1 MIQKITEIDAVY
13 AAIDTNRDIYTE
25 KIRALADA
33 YGCGYDF
40 CNFYKQTGGTVIA
53 DYYGSAVAA
62 KCSVRTGD
70 RLAELME
77 FLMCG
82 KFRKV
87 LMPAASFGAAKI
99 DANIREMLLMR
110 YNGVL
115 DENEIKNTD
124 DTDKLLTDPG
134 SSLGE
139 ISEIVTDGF
148 DIDINKWYTDISHNL
163 RHGISQIYVLENT
176 ACAVKMFSSSGI
188 TYLSYISTRKEA
200 RGNGCASRLIRAICV
215 SETAKRNAVLLFCDP
230 SLENFYER
238 LDFTVVSKAVELT
251 I

>member
-1 MIQKITEIDAVY
+1 MIQRITDTDTVY
-13 AAIDTNRDIYTE
+13 AAIDKNRDIYTE
-25 KIRALADA
+25 KIRALAEA

-40 CNFYKQTGGTVIA
+40 CSFYKQTGGTVIA

-62 KCSVRTGD
+62 KCSTRTGD

-87 LMPAASFGAAKI
+87 LMPAGSFHAAHI
-99 DANIREMLLMR
+99 DANIRENLLMR
-110 YNGVL
+110 YDRQP
-115 DENEIKNTD
+115 DENGIKNTD
-124 DTDKLLTDPG
+124 DIDKLLADPTG
-134 SSLGE
+134 SLGE

-163 RHGISQIYVLENT
+163 RHGISQIYVLEDS
-176 ACAVKMFSSSGI
+176 ACAVKMFSFSGI

-200 RGNGCASRLIRAICV
+200 RGKGYASRLVGALCAA
-215 SETAKRNAVLLFCDP
+215 EAAKGSKVFIFCDP
-230 SLENFYER
+230 SLETFYKR
-238 LDFTVVSKAVELT
+238 LDFVTAGRAVELT

>member
-1 MIQKITEIDAVY
+1 MIDK
-13 AAIDTNRDIYTE
+13 NRDIYTE
-25 KIRALADA
+25 KVRSLADA

-40 CNFYKQTGGTVIA
+40 CNFYKQTGGTVVA

-62 KCSVRTGD
+62 KCGIRPGD

-87 LMPAASFGAAKI
+87 LMPSDVFEAARI
-99 DANIREMLLMR
+99 DANHEEKTLMT
-110 YNGVL
+110 YTGG
-115 DENEIKNTD
+115 IKNTD
-124 DTDKLLTDPG
+124 DIAKLVISPE
-134 SSLGE
+134 SSLVE

-163 RHGISQIYVLENT
+163 RHGISQAYVLEDS

-188 TYLSYISTRKEA
+188 TYLSYISTRKEQ
-200 RGNGCASRLIRAICV
+200 RGKGYASRLVGAIC
-215 SETAKRNAVLLFCDP
+215 SDEAAKGNTVQLFCGDQ
-230 SLENFYER
+230 LVKFYESVGFVT
-238 LDFTVVSKAVELT
+238 LGKAVELT

>member
-1 MIQKITEIDAVY
+1 MIQRITDIKTVY
-13 AAIDTNRDIYTE
+13 AAIDKNRDIYTE
-25 KIRALADA
+25 KIRALAEA

-40 CNFYKQTGGTVIA
+40 CSFYKQTGGTVIA

-70 RLAELME
+70 RTAELME

-87 LMPAASFGAAKI
+87 LMPADSFHAARI
-99 DANIREMLLMR
+99 DANIKETLLMR
-110 YNGVL
+110 YNSAPS
-115 DENEIKNTD
+115 DNDIKNTD
-124 DTDKLLTDPG
+124 DIDKLLTDPNG
-134 SSLGE
+134 SIGE

-163 RHGISQIYVLENT
+163 RHGISQIYVLENS
-176 ACAVKMFSSSGI
+176 ACAVKMFSFSGI
-188 TYLSYISTRKEA
+188 TYLSYISTRREA
-200 RGNGCASRLIRAICV
+200 RGKGYASRLVSAICA
-215 SETAKRNAVLLFCDP
+215 SEAAKGNTVYLFCDP
-230 SLENFYER
+230 SLESFYAR
-238 LDFTVVSKAVELT
+238 LDLVTVSRAVELT

>member
-1 MIQKITEIDAVY
+1 MIQKITD
-13 AAIDTNRDIYTE
+13 IDTVFDALDKNRDIYTE
-25 KIRALADA
+25 KIRALAEA

-40 CNFYKQTGGTVIA
+40 CGFYKQTGGTIIG

-62 KCSVRTGD
+62 KCSARTGD

-87 LMPAASFGAAKI
+87 LMPAASFQAARV
-99 DANIREMLLMR
+99 DANIKESLLMR
-110 YNGVL
+110 YNGKPT
-115 DENEIKNTD
+115 DDDIKNSD
-124 DTDKLLTDPG
+124 DIDKLLADPAG
-134 SSLGE
+134 SLGE

-163 RHGISQIYVLENT
+163 RHGISQIFVLEGN
-176 ACAVKMFSSSGI
+176 ACAVKMFTFSGI
-188 TYLSYISTRKEA
+188 SYLSYISTRKEA
-200 RGNGCASRLIRAICV
+200 RGKGFASRLIRAICA
-215 SETAKRNAVLLFCDP
+215 SEYAKQNSVQLFCDR
-230 SLENFYER
+230 SLEGFYNR
-238 LDFTVVSKAVELT
+238 LEFVTVGKAVELT